1 MSSNKVAYAV
11 TIPPTGDCTYFH
23 DTVVTLQQVQGIV
36 GGYLE
41 EIPTPLDGGFYVNEE
56 GIYSTSEVNH
66 DASALALRLNGI
78 NPDDASPDFQLVG
91 TAYFET
97 QNIAEGWR
105 IRDYLQ
111 ARGRTLTPAK

>member
-11 TIPPTGDCTYFH
+11 TIHPTGDCTYFH

-41 EIPTPLDGGFYVNEE
+41 VIPTPLDGGFYVNEE
-56 GIYSTSEVNH
+56 GIYSTSEVNP
-66 DASALALRLNGI
+66 DATALALRLNNI

-91 TAYFET
+91 TAYVET
-97 QNIAEGWR
+97 QDIMEWR
-105 IRDYLQ
+105 VIRDYLQ
-111 ARGRTLTPAK
+111 VRGRTIITAN

>member
-41 EIPTPLDGGFYVNEE
+41 EIPTPLDGGF
-56 GIYSTSEVNH
+56 
-66 DASALALRLNGI
+66 
-78 NPDDASPDFQLVG
+78 
-91 TAYFET
+91 
-97 QNIAEGWR
+97 
-105 IRDYLQ
+105 
-111 ARGRTLTPAK
+111 